1 MENEKTR
8 RSILDEATKQKIRTD
23 LRIDPE
29 SEILNPLVDYV
40 FKRIFTADDTNAK
53 AALIDFINS
62 VLEYENDDTIVD
74 LTIVNPEIAVA
85 RGVEKKSIFDI
96 RAKYNNGRQAII
108 EMQKAETSD
117 FKRRSQHIISK
128 AYASQEISGF
138 SYNKLEKV
146 YLIAITDFEINQEAN
161 EYIKDYR
168 FRDRKGNDLTD
179 SQTIVYLDLSK
190 TEAILAKEVNEMKS
204 VEKWAIFF
212 KHITDVSKKKILD
225 KIIEGGAGIKM
236 AANIL
241 MEVSKEEEARAY
253 YESELIFELD
263 QNGRLRQ
270 AREQGFEQGV
280 EQGIEQMVI
289 KMLKKNQYSVEE
301 IAEAAEFS
309 AERISEIEKT
319 LEKG

>member
-85 RGVEKKSIFDI
+85 RGGEKKSIFDI

-146 YLIAITDFEINQEAN
+146 YLIAITDFEINKEAN

-190 TEAILAKEVNEMKS
+190 TEAILAKEVNEMEN

-270 AREQGFEQGV
+270 AREQGVEHGI

-289 KMLKKNQYSVEE
+289 NMLKKNKYSVEE

-309 AERISEIEKT
+309 AERIREIEKT
-319 LEKG
+319 LKKG